1 MRENECFPKRSRV
14 KKKRNLK
21 VKRLFAKVV
30 RRRAKEGKKYV
41 PYVKWNGKGFVET
54 PENRRC

>member
-1 MRENECFPKRSRV
+1 MLSQKVQS

-30 RRRAKEGKKYV
+30 QRRAKEGKKYV